1 MKYFAALLLLSF
13 SLFGHAQKRL
23 EVASLDSLKAAI
35 GRHGDDSEKVKLLDR
50 ISFVYSSVNPE
61 EGLHYAR
68 EALALAQRISW
79 SKGESASLND
89 LGNNYLRMADYPQAL
104 RCFLNALRI
113 NEELKDERGIG
124 MVAGNIGTVYY
135 SQKNYSR
142 ALNHFFLS
150 LKKAKL
156 SGDREGEQLAT
167 GNIGTVYYA
176 EGKYQEALAHMER
189 ACAIA
194 EALGNKK
201 GMAEQMSNIGNV
213 YSSLGNNKE
222 ALDWYSKAL
231 SVAKEVGETQLVAA
245 NEGNIGEAY
254 LDMAKDSTLGL
265 GDKTKYVKLGIDYL
279 QNGIASARAIAY
291 NQALIDFLQNLSGA
305 YELQGDQSAALKT
318 FKQYTALKDSIFSI
332 DNNERIVRLETQRA
346 LELKDKDIQIA
357 NLAVAR
363 KRDERWF
370 FIAGIAL
377 LLTILIVLFRSFR
390 HQQHSNELLSREKQ
404 RSDTLLH
411 NILPEEVA
419 EELKETGGAHAKQ
432 FDHVSVLFT
441 DFVNFTGT
449 AETLSPQVLVRE
461 LHECFSAFDGIIEKN
476 GLEKIKTV
484 GDAYVAACGLPV
496 ENAEHA
502 QKCVKAAL
510 EILEFME
517 ARRRHERAFEIRI
530 GINSGPVV
538 AGIVGVKKF
547 AYDIWGDTVNTAARL
562 EQSGAPGRINIS
574 QSTYELVRDKYA
586 CEYRGKIAAKNKG
599 EVEMYFIGAPVKKN
613 GVASLDTTPMTLQ

>member
-1 MKYFAALLLLSF
+1 
-13 SLFGHAQKRL
+13 
-23 EVASLDSLKAAI
+23 
-35 GRHGDDSEKVKLLDR
+35 
-50 ISFVYSSVNPE
+50 
-61 EGLHYAR
+61 
-68 EALALAQRISW
+68 
-79 SKGESASLND
+79 
-89 LGNNYLRMADYPQAL
+89 
-104 RCFLNALRI
+104 
-113 NEELKDERGIG
+113 
-124 MVAGNIGTVYY
+124 
-135 SQKNYSR
+135 
-142 ALNHFFLS
+142 
-150 LKKAKL
+150 
-156 SGDREGEQLAT
+156 
-167 GNIGTVYYA
+167 
-176 EGKYQEALAHMER
+176 
-189 ACAIA
+189 
-194 EALGNKK
+194 
-201 GMAEQMSNIGNV
+201 
-213 YSSLGNNKE
+213 
-222 ALDWYSKAL
+222 
-231 SVAKEVGETQLVAA
+231 
-245 NEGNIGEAY
+245 
-254 LDMAKDSTLGL
+254 
-265 GDKTKYVKLGIDYL
+265 
-279 QNGIASARAIAY
+279 
-291 NQALIDFLQNLSGA
+291 
-305 YELQGDQSAALKT
+305 
-318 FKQYTALKDSIFSI
+318 
-332 DNNERIVRLETQRA
+332 
-346 LELKDKDIQIA
+346 
-357 NLAVAR
+357 
-363 KRDERWF
+363 
-370 FIAGIAL
+370 
-377 LLTILIVLFRSFR
+377 LIVLFRSFR